1 MPYDIRKFE
10 KGYKVCKKGTSTCYS
25 NDPIPKK
32 RAIAQRKAI
41 AISKYGGSKL
51 LGCGFFDDEDFT
63 KIVGSGFYDDEDF
76 TKLVG
81 EGEPEDILAIIQDLP
96 DNEDHFAID
105 EPVEGGDF
113 DWWGLAKDVGSDL
126 LKSGKDFV
134 VDNFGTEEAKE
145 AKRKKEEAC
154 KICNEGSGMSGGDFF
169 DDENWE
175 LMTGGDIDWGSLANI
190 AYDLIKPNQKD
201 QGYKPNKRKEGDDK
215 RNWGYDEEDEYLD
228 DKGKPISKE
237 EYYKQFEKKDQPLF
251 GDPTQ
256 FKPQPYD
263 PNNPLMYM
271 VGGAIPINK
280 KLYEKAKSEVYPKY
294 KKPSAY
300 RSGAVVKR
308 YKELGGK
315 FKEDGERKL
324 KRWFEEEW
332 KDIGKKNYPVY
343 RPSKRITKDTPLTP
357 GEIDPENLK
366 LQIEEKQKIKG
377 EKNLKPFE
385 AKEGSGISANSG
397 FYRTDPKRFK
407 GGALYAKD
415 KYATGEKELTPI
427 EKKIVK
433 QKMGEGNPVV
443 AEIAREPMGDDDI
456 RKYFPNAKIMKYAEL
471 SKYSDISQLLPRP
484 KTFFFLLYE
493 REPNVGHWVLV
504 SRYNDNGLDTLEFFC
519 SYGSKVD
526 APLLWTPIG
535 MRVQLGQDKPLLSM
549 LFDKSKLR
557 VVYNPIQFQSK
568 KSPISTC
575 GAYDTLRASELQKHN
590 TTLEEFNDM
599 LEEVKK
605 ATGLNY
611 DEIVSNLV
619 HLR

>member
-10 KGYKVCKKGTSTCYS
+10 KGYKVCKKGTTTCYS

-63 KIVGSGFYDDEDF
+63 KIVGAGFYDDEDF

-96 DNEDHFAID
+96 DNEDHFAVD
-105 EPVEGGDF
+105 EPVEGGDI
-113 DWWGLAKDVGSDL
+113 DWWGIAKDVGSDL
-126 LKSGKDFV
+126 LKQGSDYITKLV
-134 VDNFGTEEAKE
+134 ETPEQKE
-145 AKRKKEEAC
+145 AREKKEEAC
-154 KICNEGSGMSGGDFF
+154 KLCNGAGLSGGDFF
-169 DDENWE
+169 DDEDWE
-175 LMTGGDIDWGSLANI
+175 LMTGGDIDWGSLGNI
-190 AYDLIKPNQKD
+190 AYDYLIKPNQKD
-201 QGYKPNKRKEGDDK
+201 QGYKPNKRKEGDDE
-215 RNWGYDEEDEYLD
+215 RNWGYDEEEYLD

-237 EYYKQFEKKDQPLF
+237 EYDKQFEKKDQPLF

-271 VGGAIPINK
+271 VGGAIPVNK
-280 KLYEKAKSEVYPKY
+280 KLYEKAKGIVYPLY

-300 RSGAVVKR
+300 RSGAVVKK

-315 FKEDGERKL
+315 FKEQGERKL
-324 KRWFEEEW
+324 KTWFMEEW
-332 KDIGKKNYPVY
+332 RDIGNKEYPVY
-343 RPSKRITKDTPLTP
+343 RPTKRITKDTPLTP
-357 GEIDPENLK
+357 GEIDPQNLK
-366 LQIEEKQKIKG
+366 LQIKEKQKIKG

-385 AKEGSGISANSG
+385 K
-397 FYRTDPKRFK
+397 K

-415 KYATGEKELTPI
+415 KYATGEKELTPT
-427 EKKIVK
+427 EKKLVK
-433 QKMGEGNPVV
+433 REMGEGNPEI
-443 AEIAREPMGDDDI
+443 AEIASEPMGDDDI
-456 RKYFPNAKIMKYAEL
+456 RKYFPNAKIL
-471 SKYSDISQLLPRP
+471 KYSELRKYNDISQLLPGP

-493 REPNVGHWVLV
+493 RSLNVGHWVLV
-504 SRYNDNGLDTLEFFC
+504 SRYIDNGLDTLEFFC

-535 MRVQLGQDKPLLSM
+535 MRVQLGQDKPYLSM

-557 VVYNPIQFQSK
+557 VVYNPVQFQSK

-590 TTLEEFNDM
+590 TTLDEFNEM

-605 ATGLNY
+605 GTGLNY

-619 HLR
+619 HMR